1 MKGKIMDAFKEKL
14 CNQKN
19 VIGTMISEI
28 STPNLV
34 RMLKSAGYEFVFVDC
49 EHGYFDFN
57 EIANITSVGNGFGI
71 KVIVRVP
78 SVQREFIT
86 KVMDI
91 GVDGLL
97 LSQIDTV
104 QQAKDTV
111 QFAKYAP
118 LGQRG
123 ISTTRAHTGYHVD
136 SLPDYLKT
144 ANDRTVLLAQIESRE
159 AVANSLDIASVEG
172 IDGLII
178 GPNDM
183 AAESGI
189 PGQVFA
195 PEIKEM
201 VAKVI
206 KNCKKAGKSL
216 GIVDGNIE
224 RLHYWQSQ
232 GMNIFCIGSEVHMI
246 LKGAKENMKAF
257 KAE

>member
-1 MKGKIMDAFKEKL
+1 MDIFKAKL
-14 CNQKN
+14 LKKEA

-28 STPNLV
+28 STPNIV
-34 RMLKSAGYEFVFVDC
+34 RMVKSAGYEFVFVDC

-57 EIANITSVGNGFGI
+57 EIANLTSVGNGFGI

-91 GVDGLL
+91 CVDGLL
-97 LSQIDTV
+97 LPQIDNV
-104 QQAKDTV
+104 KQAEDAVK
-111 QFAKYAP
+111 FAKYAP
-118 LGQRG
+118 LGERG

-136 SLPDYLKT
+136 ALTDYMRS
-144 ANDRTVLLAQIESRE
+144 ANEKTVLLAQIESRE
-159 AVANSLDIASVEG
+159 AVKNSLDIAKVEG

-183 AAESGI
+183 AGESGI

-195 PEIKEM
+195 PLIKDM
-201 VAKVI
+201 VGKVI
-206 KNCKKAGKSL
+206 ENCKAAGKSL

-224 RLHYWQSQ
+224 RLHYWQAQ
-232 GMNIFCIGSEVHMI
+232 GMNIFCIGSEVHML
-246 LKGAKENMKAF
+246 LKGAKENIQAF
-257 KAE
+257 NVA